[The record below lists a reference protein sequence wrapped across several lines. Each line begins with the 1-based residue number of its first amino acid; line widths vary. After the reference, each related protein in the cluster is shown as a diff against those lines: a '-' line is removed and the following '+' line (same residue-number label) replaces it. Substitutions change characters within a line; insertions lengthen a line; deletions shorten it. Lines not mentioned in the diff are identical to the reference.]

1 MRACHS
7 AKQYTVGKDSDQ
19 VSEYQYYE
27 FQAIDRPLDE
37 ADRKALRSLS
47 SRANITSASFT
58 NEYHWGD
65 FRGNPRKLMERWFDL
80 HLYLTNWGTRRIMI
94 RIPKRLINESR
105 FDEFVGEVDEVEIYR
120 SGQNLIIDIAFDP
133 EEPEYSGDHED
144 GSGRLGLIAPLRDD
158 LLSGD
163 LRLFYILW
171 LTAVERGFLLDG
183 CSEPLPGIGP
193 LSGPLKAFAE
203 FFRVDMD
210 LVHAAA
216 ESPAIPDNGA
226 SDASVA
232 RKMIESIPEKDKS
245 ALLLRLVDGDRH
257 VAAELRSRIRVARQ
271 ASNERSRPKHR
282 TVAEIRKLSSSVR
295 ERRRAEKARR
305 KEAERLRKAQEAA
318 QAQRARLDSM
328 KRRGERVWD
337 EVEMWI
343 GYRNPG
349 GYDRA
354 LELLIDLRALAGE
367 TGTEVAFA
375 KRVESIRQRH
385 GRKGNFIQ
393 RLDAHRI
400 GFG

>member
-1 MRACHS
+1 
-7 AKQYTVGKDSDQ
+7 
-19 VSEYQYYE
+19 
-27 FQAIDRPLDE
+27 
-37 ADRKALRSLS
+37 
-47 SRANITSASFT
+47 
-58 NEYHWGD
+58 
-65 FRGNPRKLMERWFDL
+65 
-80 HLYLTNWGTRRIMI
+80 
-94 RIPKRLINESR
+94 
-105 FDEFVGEVDEVEIYR
+105 
-120 SGQNLIIDIAFDP
+120 
-133 EEPEYSGDHED
+133 
-144 GSGRLGLIAPLRDD
+144 
-158 LLSGD
+158 
-163 LRLFYILW
+163 
-171 LTAVERGFLLDG
+171 
-183 CSEPLPGIGP
+183 
-193 LSGPLKAFAE
+193 
-203 FFRVDMD
+203 MD

-232 RKMIESIPEKDKS
+232 RKIIESIPEKDKS

-295 ERRRAEKARR
+295 ERRRAERARR

-400 GFG
+400 GLG

>member
-1 MRACHS
+1 M
-7 AKQYTVGKDSDQ
+7 
-19 VSEYQYYE
+19 SEYQYYE

-37 ADRKALRSLS
+37 ADRKALKNLS
-47 SRANITSASFT
+47 SRANVTSTAFT

-65 FRGNPRKLMERWFDL
+65 FSGNPRKLMERWFDL
-80 HLYLTNWGTRRIMI
+80 HLYLSNWGTRRIMI
-94 RIPKRLINESR
+94 RIPKRLIDESR
-105 FDEFVGEVDEVEIYR
+105 LVEFVGEVDEVEIYR
-120 SGQNLIIDIAFDP
+120 SDQNLIIDIAFDP
-133 EEPEYSGDHED
+133 EEPEYSDHED
-144 GSGRLGLIAPLRDD
+144 GSGRLGSIAPLRDD

-171 LTAVERGFLLDG
+171 LTAVERGFLLDS
-183 CSEPLPGIGP
+183 CNEPLPGIGP

-210 LVHAAA
+210 LVRAAA
-216 ESPAIPDNGA
+216 DSSAIPNDSA
-226 SDASVA
+226 PDANAA
-232 RKMIESIPEKDKS
+232 RRIIESIPEQEKS
-245 ALLLRLVDGDRH
+245 ALLLRLVDGDSY
-257 VAAELRSRIRVARQ
+257 VAAELRSTIRVARES
-271 ASNERSRPKHR
+271 SNERSRSKHR

-295 ERRRAEKARR
+295 EQRRAEKARR
-305 KEAERLRKAQEAA
+305 KETERLRKAQDAA

-400 GFG
+400 GLG